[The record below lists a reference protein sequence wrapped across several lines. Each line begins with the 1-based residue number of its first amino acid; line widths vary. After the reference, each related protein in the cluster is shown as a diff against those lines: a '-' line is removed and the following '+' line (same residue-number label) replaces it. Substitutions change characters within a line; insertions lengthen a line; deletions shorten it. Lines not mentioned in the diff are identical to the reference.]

1 MIINLLK
8 LYLLPRKH
16 IMKLKI
22 NLMNY
27 KVADGS
33 ENLIF
38 ELFAGRCRTGSVS
51 IVPVVL
57 CGHTNG
63 LNMIPLHCIR

>member
-1 MIINLLK
+1 
-8 LYLLPRKH
+8 
-16 IMKLKI
+16 MKLKI